1 MTFLQPLVLAALP
14 LVSLPIIIHLI
25 NQRRFQTM
33 PWAAMMFLLSARAM
47 SRGYS
52 RLRNWLIMALRM
64 LAVAAVIF
72 AVGRPLSRGWL
83 ALAGGARP
91 DTAIV
96 ILDRSPSMQQRS
108 AAAADTKLDTGRRQ
122 LVESLR
128 TLGASRCV
136 LITDPGQK
144 PLELDGPDA
153 IADLPGAGPAAVPA
167 DMPLLLQSAYDYVKE
182 NSTGL
187 TEIWICSDQRT
198 NDWSPESGVWASI
211 RDAFSK
217 LPQQVRFQLLSYAE
231 PAVGDAA
238 VRVTAAKTQ
247 RRQDAHELL
256 VTVVVS
262 RLEEGERAVV
272 PLKFE
277 IGGVASTV
285 DLELVGREAVL
296 KNHSI
301 PLERAAGS
309 RGFGKV
315 SIPADANAAD
325 NEFYFVF
332 DQPAA
337 RTAVVV
343 AEDAAS
349 RRWLQLLAGIPP
361 EKEQQAT
368 VEVVEPAAFATAE
381 LDEAAILLWQGPLP
395 TGKAAER
402 VEAFVAR
409 GGQVVFFPPEGPTT
423 DAFAGVHWTEW
434 TSHRQGVKPVSWRTD
449 QDLLANTA
457 AGSALPV
464 GELQVFRA
472 CGLAGD
478 QVPLASLPDSVP
490 LIVRVP
496 DTAGGIYFCATTPKG
511 GDSTFASQGVV
522 LYALVQRA
530 IDRGT
535 AGLGKARQLDAGPA
549 ADLLSGRGVD
559 WNRVAGPSDSLSTEI
574 GRHAG
579 VYAAEERLA
588 AVNRPAAEDAGRIAA
603 NDRIDGLFR
612 DLTFARITGVAGS
625 TDSLVQEIWRA
636 FLIAMVL
643 ALVAEGLLCLPRPA
657 AAERSPLA
665 GMRPMES
672 AA

>member
-1 MTFLQPLVLAALP
+1 
-14 LVSLPIIIHLI
+14 
-25 NQRRFQTM
+25 
-33 PWAAMMFLLSARAM
+33 
-47 SRGYS
+47 
-52 RLRNWLIMALRM
+52 
-64 LAVAAVIF
+64 
-72 AVGRPLSRGWL
+72 
-83 ALAGGARP
+83 
-91 DTAIV
+91 
-96 ILDRSPSMQQRS
+96 
-108 AAAADTKLDTGRRQ
+108 
-122 LVESLR
+122 
-128 TLGASRCV
+128 
-136 LITDPGQK
+136 
-144 PLELDGPDA
+144 
-153 IADLPGAGPAAVPA
+153 
-167 DMPLLLQSAYDYVKE
+167 
-182 NSTGL
+182 
-187 TEIWICSDQRT
+187 
-198 NDWSPESGVWASI
+198 
-211 RDAFSK
+211 
-217 LPQQVRFQLLSYAE
+217 
-231 PAVGDAA
+231 
-238 VRVTAAKTQ
+238 
-247 RRQDAHELL
+247 
-256 VTVVVS
+256 
-262 RLEEGERAVV
+262 
-272 PLKFE
+272 
-277 IGGVASTV
+277 
-285 DLELVGREAVL
+285 VL